1 MKVPLDEYLSQRMR
15 TKLNVDLKNQSKE
28 RLHAGY

>member
-1 MKVPLDEYLSQRMR
+1 MKVPFDKYLSLRMHSIW
-15 TKLNVDLKNQSKE
+15 NVDLKNQSKE